1 MWPAAVWL
9 AARLDQVTLDKG
21 SFCAQPEAWYRLEQS
36 CLVACFKVVAFGDWL
51 VVEFYVFECFDSR
64 LICQLPP
71 ARTQLVLSTSS
82 KIPPALLMVLL
93 CLAPPKID
101 EFSSSIAS
109 RRQRTPKGEQWSS
122 VARGVSQKLLPF
134 VRFPFFFRPDVWE
147 ALRSVFR
154 SKTTP
159 RAGIGSQRNGIIQRD
174 PTSRDSLCGHFFRP
188 LSAHFQTHTDRK

>member
-1 MWPAAVWL
+1 MWPAAVWM
-9 AARLDQVTLDKG
+9 AARLGQVTLDTG

-64 LICQLPP
+64 LIYQLPP

-82 KIPPALLMVLL
+82 KIPPALMMVLL

-101 EFSSSIAS
+101 EFSSSTAS
-109 RRQRTPKGEQWSS
+109 RRQRTSKGEQWSS
-122 VARGVSQKLLPF
+122 VARSVPETPFLLL
-134 VRFPFFFRPDVWE
+134 RPDVWA

-159 RAGIGSQRNGIIQRD
+159 RAGIGSQRNGTIQRD

-188 LSAHFQTHTDRK
+188 LYAHFQTHTDRK

>member
-82 KIPPALLMVLL
+82 KIPPALMTVLL

-109 RRQRTPKGEQWSS
+109 RRQRTSKGEQWSS
-122 VARGVSQKLLPF
+122 VARGVSQNLLPF
-134 VRFPFFFRPDVWE
+134 VRFPFFSGRMFGRRLGP
-147 ALRSVFR
+147 S
-154 SKTTP
+154 S
-159 RAGIGSQRNGIIQRD
+159 
-174 PTSRDSLCGHFFRP
+174 
-188 LSAHFQTHTDRK
+188 DRKQHRGRGSDRSGTE